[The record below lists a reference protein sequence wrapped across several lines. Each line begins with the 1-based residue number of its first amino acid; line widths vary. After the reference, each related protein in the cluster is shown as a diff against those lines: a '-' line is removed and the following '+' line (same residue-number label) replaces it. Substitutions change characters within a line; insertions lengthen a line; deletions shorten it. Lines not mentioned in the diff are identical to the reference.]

1 MLQLV
6 FNKIVTFP
14 LDQFWVKAH
23 GCSGDREGG
32 VGEAPPSPPPTP
44 LLSRLKAIPFQEN
57 NYHFGWVSLHGEH
70 ILHSIAKICNSS
82 DYNIVIDQ

>member
-1 MLQLV
+1 MDAV
-6 FNKIVTFP
+6 VIGKGVWEKPP
-14 LDQFWVKAH
+14 L
-23 GCSGDREGG
+23 
-32 VGEAPPSPPPTP
+32 PPP

-57 NYHFGWVSLHGEH
+57 NYHFGWVSLHGKH